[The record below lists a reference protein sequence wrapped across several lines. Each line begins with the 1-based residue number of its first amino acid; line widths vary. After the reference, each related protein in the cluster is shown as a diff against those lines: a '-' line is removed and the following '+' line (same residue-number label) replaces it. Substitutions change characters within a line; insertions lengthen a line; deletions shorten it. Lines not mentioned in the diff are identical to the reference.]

1 MLTLA
6 LIGVPVVEVLVFIE
20 VGRLIGWPGAI
31 VLLVGSS
38 LLGARVIRTQGRVAI
53 EAVSLALVQ
62 RRPPGRAAIDGA
74 LGFLGG
80 TLLLLPG
87 FVTDAFGA
95 LLMLPPTRRLA
106 RVWLAR
112 HYLGRIATV
121 LAGAIRFVPGERGMR
136 PADVDSTAVDDDLD
150 ELGR

>member
-1 MLTLA
+1 M
-6 LIGVPVVEVLVFIE
+6 FIE
-20 VGRLIGWPGAI
+20 VGRVIGWPPAI
-31 VLLVGSS
+31 VLLLCTS
-38 LLGARVIRTQGRVAI
+38 LLGVRVIRTQGRVAI
-53 EAVSLALVQ
+53 EAVALAFAQ
-62 RRPPGRAAIDGA
+62 RRAPGRAAVDGA

-80 TLLLLPG
+80 TLLLIPG
-87 FVTDAFGA
+87 FVTDALGA
-95 LLMLPPTRRLA
+95 LLMLPPTRKLA

-121 LAGAIRFVPGERGMR
+121 LAGAIRFVPGEHAMR